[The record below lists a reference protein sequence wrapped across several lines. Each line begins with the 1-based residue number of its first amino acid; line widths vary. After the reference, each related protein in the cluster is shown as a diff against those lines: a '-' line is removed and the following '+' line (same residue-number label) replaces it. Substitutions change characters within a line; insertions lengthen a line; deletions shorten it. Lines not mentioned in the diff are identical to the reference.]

1 MSKQIVITRRY
12 DPDGGPPTTEQHISP
27 YGNRYSAGQNF
38 VPALQGEVLP
48 PVRNVPTVADP
59 YAQHLP
65 QQVQQIVRYEVTP
78 ESRARSMIMKVH
90 QVTIFL
96 AMLTGAGMFMLTEWS
111 FWLWLLLASAE
122 WLGAFAVLAIIDYKE
137 QPAALSRMTADRYL
151 GMMEREQEVRLNAM
165 YGSDK

>member
-1 MSKQIVITRRY
+1 MSKQVVITKQY
-12 DPDGGPPTTEQHISP
+12 HADGSAPTTGYAISP
-27 YGNRYSAGQNF
+27 YSNRYNQAGNY

-48 PVRNVPTVADP
+48 PVRSVPTVADP
-59 YAQHLP
+59 YAEHLP
-65 QQVQQIVRYEVTP
+65 QQVQQVVRYEVTP
-78 ESRARSMIMKVH
+78 ESRARSMVLKVH

-96 AMLTGAGMFMLTEWS
+96 AMLTGAGMFVLTEWS

-122 WLGAFAVLAIIDYKE
+122 WIFVFIVLAIIDYRE

-151 GMMEREQEVRLNAM
+151 GMMEREQAARLNAM